1 MNREQAFETLSELD
15 DRFIAEAIRYAPA
28 DALKPPERIV
38 QVKKRKILAIAL
50 AAALILALG
59 AAAYALSGIP
69 RSTGTHR
76 MPKAAEYDTLEKL
89 SDIEKDVGYPVTV
102 PAQFSNGYGFS
113 KLSVDGEAVYGD
125 GNEVLKEYYG
135 VHVTYTKP
143 DEPDIILNL
152 TPVLELEGGGE
163 APEPAPQVSGDLG
176 QYVTTREMF
185 DKYARQ
191 MDRRDG
197 ELANK
202 KFMHLMEKLSL
213 MREDYAKLCRNLS
226 ENAASYSGKEVL
238 TSFEA
243 YLVDIENMLTDA
255 GVTIGHFGSIGDP
268 VDVQHQRIMGVVAT
282 DDPSKNGTVA
292 QKLSEGYEY
301 DGRAIVKEKVNVYK
315 TAGQTPAVTE
325 TGFRLS
331 PSQ

>member
-1 MNREQAFETLSELD
+1 MTAQTTLTEEK
-15 DRFIAEAIRYAPA
+15 AEAAEPVKKTIAPNKKKPTNEEIRVVMDTVLETAGDLREVQGRLTADIIGLSDKIDGFQDAMGVIINKIDDLQFSSPAEPAPA
-28 DALKPPERIV
+28 PE
-38 QVKKRKILAIAL
+38 
-50 AAALILALG
+50 
-59 AAAYALSGIP
+59 P
-69 RSTGTHR
+69 R
-76 MPKAAEYDTLEKL
+76 EYL
-89 SDIEKDVGYPVTV
+89 
-102 PAQFSNGYGFS
+102 
-113 KLSVDGEAVYGD
+113 
-125 GNEVLKEYYG
+125 
-135 VHVTYTKP
+135 
-143 DEPDIILNL
+143 
-152 TPVLELEGGGE
+152 GGE
-163 APEPAPQVSGDLG
+163 APAAEPQVSGDLG

>member
-15 DRFIAEAIRYAPA
+15 DSFIAEAIRYAPG
-28 DALKPPERIV
+28 DALTPPERIV

-69 RSTGTHR
+69 RFTGTHR

-89 SDIEKDVGYPVTV
+89 SDIEKDVGYPVTA

-163 APEPAPQVSGDLG
+163 APEPSERRTAGGVTVNLNLDHYKVVPENYEETEDDLARKAAG
-176 QYVTTREMF
+176 HYYISWGSDEIMEYDIAFADFEIDGVNYTLM
-185 DKYARQ
+185 DMYA
-191 MDRRDG
+191 
-197 ELANK
+197 
-202 KFMHLMEKLSL
+202 
-213 MREDYAKLCRNLS
+213 S
-226 ENAASYSGKEVL
+226 ENSFGTLAQMAKEII
-238 TSFEA
+238 
-243 YLVDIENMLTDA
+243 DIA
-255 GVTIGHFGSIGDP
+255 KS
-268 VDVQHQRIMGVVAT
+268 
-282 DDPSKNGTVA
+282 
-292 QKLSEGYEY
+292 
-301 DGRAIVKEKVNVYK
+301 
-315 TAGQTPAVTE
+315 
-325 TGFRLS
+325 
-331 PSQ
+331 

>member
-1 MNREQAFETLSELD
+1 MTAQTTLTEEK
-15 DRFIAEAIRYAPA
+15 AEAAEPVKKTIAPNKKKPTNEEIRVVMDTVLETAGDLREVQGRLTADIIGLSDKIDGFQDAMGVIINKIDDLQFSSPAEPAPA
-28 DALKPPERIV
+28 PE
-38 QVKKRKILAIAL
+38 
-50 AAALILALG
+50 
-59 AAAYALSGIP
+59 P
-69 RSTGTHR
+69 R
-76 MPKAAEYDTLEKL
+76 EYL
-89 SDIEKDVGYPVTV
+89 
-102 PAQFSNGYGFS
+102 
-113 KLSVDGEAVYGD
+113 
-125 GNEVLKEYYG
+125 
-135 VHVTYTKP
+135 
-143 DEPDIILNL
+143 
-152 TPVLELEGGGE
+152 GGE

>member
-1 MNREQAFETLSELD
+1 MTAQTTLVEDKAEMAESAENSLEPTKKKSGKKLPPNKTKPKNEEIKVMMDKVMETAD
-15 DRFIAEAIRYAPA
+15 DLKVVQGRLTA
-28 DALKPPERIV
+28 DI
-38 QVKKRKILAIAL
+38 I
-50 AAALILALG
+50 G
-59 AAAYALSGIP
+59 
-69 RSTGTHR
+69 
-76 MPKAAEYDTLEKL
+76 L
-89 SDIEKDVGYPVTV
+89 SDKIDGFQDAMGVISNKIDEL
-102 PAQFSNGYGFS
+102 QFS
-113 KLSVDGEAVYGD
+113 AVS
-125 GNEVLKEYYG
+125 E
-135 VHVTYTKP
+135 
-143 DEPDIILNL
+143 
-152 TPVLELEGGGE
+152 TP
-163 APEPAPQVSGDLG
+163 APEPREYLSGTAPAPEAQPNGDLG

-226 ENAASYSGKEVL
+226 ENAALYSGKEVL
-238 TSFEA
+238 SSFEA

-255 GVTIGHFGSIGDP
+255 GVTIGHHGNIGDP

-292 QKLSEGYEY
+292 QKLSEEYAY

-315 TAGQTPAVTE
+315 TAAQTPAVTE

-331 PSQ
+331 PSE

>member
-1 MNREQAFETLSELD
+1 MTAQTTLTEEKAVDAETEKKTRDPKKKKPTNEEIRVVMDTVLETAGDLREVQGRLTADIIGLSDKIDGFQDAMGVISNKIDELQ
-15 DRFIAEAIRYAPA
+15 FTGASEPAPA
-28 DALKPPERIV
+28 PE
-38 QVKKRKILAIAL
+38 KR
-50 AAALILALG
+50 
-59 AAAYALSGIP
+59 
-69 RSTGTHR
+69 
-76 MPKAAEYDTLEKL
+76 EYL
-89 SDIEKDVGYPVTV
+89 
-102 PAQFSNGYGFS
+102 
-113 KLSVDGEAVYGD
+113 
-125 GNEVLKEYYG
+125 
-135 VHVTYTKP
+135 
-143 DEPDIILNL
+143 
-152 TPVLELEGGGE
+152 GGE
-163 APEPAPQVSGDLG
+163 APDPEPAPQVSGDLG

>member
-1 MNREQAFETLSELD
+1 MTAQTTLTEEK
-15 DRFIAEAIRYAPA
+15 AEAAEPEKKPKEPNKKRVTNVETRAVMDTVLETASDLKEVQGRLTADIIGLSDKIDGFQDAMGVISNKIDELQFSSPAEPAPA
-28 DALKPPERIV
+28 PE
-38 QVKKRKILAIAL
+38 
-50 AAALILALG
+50 
-59 AAAYALSGIP
+59 P
-69 RSTGTHR
+69 R
-76 MPKAAEYDTLEKL
+76 EYL
-89 SDIEKDVGYPVTV
+89 
-102 PAQFSNGYGFS
+102 
-113 KLSVDGEAVYGD
+113 
-125 GNEVLKEYYG
+125 
-135 VHVTYTKP
+135 
-143 DEPDIILNL
+143 
-152 TPVLELEGGGE
+152 GGE

-202 KFMHLMEKLSL
+202 KFMHLM
-213 MREDYAKLCRNLS
+213 EDYAKLCRNLS

>member
-1 MNREQAFETLSELD
+1 MVPQHHREEEVAMTAQTTLTEEKAVDAETEKKTRDPKKKKPTNEEIRVVMDTVLETAGDLREVQGRLTADIIGLSDKIDGFQDAMGVISNKIDELQ
-15 DRFIAEAIRYAPA
+15 FTGASEPAPA
-28 DALKPPERIV
+28 PE
-38 QVKKRKILAIAL
+38 KR
-50 AAALILALG
+50 
-59 AAAYALSGIP
+59 
-69 RSTGTHR
+69 
-76 MPKAAEYDTLEKL
+76 EYL
-89 SDIEKDVGYPVTV
+89 
-102 PAQFSNGYGFS
+102 
-113 KLSVDGEAVYGD
+113 
-125 GNEVLKEYYG
+125 
-135 VHVTYTKP
+135 
-143 DEPDIILNL
+143 
-152 TPVLELEGGGE
+152 GGE

>member
-1 MNREQAFETLSELD
+1 MTAQTTLTEEK
-15 DRFIAEAIRYAPA
+15 AEAAEPVKKTIAPNKKKPTNEEIRVVMDTVLETAGDLREVQGRLTADIIGLSDKIDGFQDAMGVISNKIDELQFTGASEPAPA
-28 DALKPPERIV
+28 PE
-38 QVKKRKILAIAL
+38 KR
-50 AAALILALG
+50 
-59 AAAYALSGIP
+59 
-69 RSTGTHR
+69 
-76 MPKAAEYDTLEKL
+76 EYL
-89 SDIEKDVGYPVTV
+89 
-102 PAQFSNGYGFS
+102 
-113 KLSVDGEAVYGD
+113 
-125 GNEVLKEYYG
+125 
-135 VHVTYTKP
+135 
-143 DEPDIILNL
+143 
-152 TPVLELEGGGE
+152 GGE

>member
-1 MNREQAFETLSELD
+1 MTAQTTLTEEK
-15 DRFIAEAIRYAPA
+15 AEAAEPVKKPKEPNKKRVTNVETRAVMDTVLETASDLKEVQGRLTADIIGLSDKIDGLQDAMGVISNKIDELQFTGASEPAPA
-28 DALKPPERIV
+28 PE
-38 QVKKRKILAIAL
+38 
-50 AAALILALG
+50 
-59 AAAYALSGIP
+59 P
-69 RSTGTHR
+69 R
-76 MPKAAEYDTLEKL
+76 EYL
-89 SDIEKDVGYPVTV
+89 
-102 PAQFSNGYGFS
+102 
-113 KLSVDGEAVYGD
+113 
-125 GNEVLKEYYG
+125 
-135 VHVTYTKP
+135 
-143 DEPDIILNL
+143 
-152 TPVLELEGGGE
+152 GGE
-163 APEPAPQVSGDLG
+163 APAAEPQVSGDLG

>member
-1 MNREQAFETLSELD
+1 MTAQTTLTEEK
-15 DRFIAEAIRYAPA
+15 AEAAEPEKKPRDPKKKKPTNEEIRVVMDTVIETAGDLREVQGRLTADIIGLSDKIDGFQDAMGVISNKIDELQFSSPAEPAPA
-28 DALKPPERIV
+28 PE
-38 QVKKRKILAIAL
+38 
-50 AAALILALG
+50 
-59 AAAYALSGIP
+59 P
-69 RSTGTHR
+69 R
-76 MPKAAEYDTLEKL
+76 EYL
-89 SDIEKDVGYPVTV
+89 
-102 PAQFSNGYGFS
+102 
-113 KLSVDGEAVYGD
+113 
-125 GNEVLKEYYG
+125 
-135 VHVTYTKP
+135 
-143 DEPDIILNL
+143 
-152 TPVLELEGGGE
+152 GGE
-163 APEPAPQVSGDLG
+163 APAAEPQVSGDLG